1 MEKPLFIVLGRKVS
15 FVPDP
20 GEPDK
25 YYSIR
30 RLSLEEGRCF
40 GDMLSDMFVTAHITG
55 ETMLENFLKGAKD
68 QPFGQALMSLLV
80 SFPTQVKKI
89 YAFLAPLIKDEKD
102 VQIVVQDFSDPDK
115 FPLPAMWSM
124 AEALSNHPDITD
136 FFSGG
141 QKFNKN
147 LLARHPQ
154 VAAFV
159 KKISSPSD
167 GNPENSPE
175 TNGGKEPSTSSG
187 LATD

>member
-15 FVPDP
+15 FNPDP
-20 GEPDK
+20 SEPEK
-25 YYSIR
+25 YFSIR

-55 ETMLENFLKGAKD
+55 ETMLENFLKGASD

-80 SFPTQVKKI
+80 SFPGQVKKI

-102 VQIVVQDFSDPDK
+102 VQIKVEDFSDPDK
-115 FPLPAMWSM
+115 FPLPALWSM
-124 AEALSNHPDITD
+124 ADALSNHPDIVD

-141 QKFNKN
+141 QKFNKSI
-147 LLARHPQ
+147 LARSPQ

-159 KKISSPSD
+159 KKISAASG
-167 GNPENSPE
+167 GNPENSQE
-175 TNGGKEPSTSSG
+175 TNGGKEP
-187 LATD
+187 